1 MIFRSSVVSSKAH
14 KEFKEGLFLMSIKLK
29 ELNSSWHKNMPVK
42 FKHSRGNYLR
52 KITDGHN
59 AL

>member
-29 ELNSSWHKNMPVK
+29 ELNSSWHKNMLVK

-52 KITDGHN
+52 KIT
-59 AL
+59 